1 MVVPACPNPSVIRI
15 GGHHC
20 LLPLCLHLSV
30 WNESK
35 DGIDSLPRYM
45 ALRGTQ
51 GGSPLATPAKDKTKR
66 KASCISPLFTSIN
79 FELGGPPTAGF
90 GDCMPLPHP
99 LHLFSRAFRPKDT
112 VPQKN
117 KKIDIAYNWHAGLH
131 WSVPARG
138 AVLYTGQSRPCIEH
152 KAPLRRKTCTPKTA
166 MTPVVATI
174 RLRRSSPRSRGPPSQ
189 SET

>member
-1 MVVPACPNPSVIRI
+1 VVVPACPNPSVIRI

-99 LHLFSRAFRPKDT
+99 LHLFSRLP
-112 VPQKN
+112 PQRYGSAKK

-138 AVLYTGQSRPCIEH
+138 AVLYTSQSRPCIEH
-152 KAPLRRKTCTPKTA
+152 K
-166 MTPVVATI
+166 
-174 RLRRSSPRSRGPPSQ
+174 GPPSTKNMHTKDGHD
-189 SET
+189 SRGRNYKAETQLPTFAWASLPI